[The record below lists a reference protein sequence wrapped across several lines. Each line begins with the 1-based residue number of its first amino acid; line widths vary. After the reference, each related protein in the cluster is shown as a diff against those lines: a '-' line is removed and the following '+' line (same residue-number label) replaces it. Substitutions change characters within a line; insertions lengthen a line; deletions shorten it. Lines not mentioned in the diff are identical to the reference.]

1 MSKKSNA
8 AKLPRRAYGRD
19 GIKLSV
25 IGFGGIVVMETEQSK
40 ANRAVA
46 WAVERGVNYFDVA
59 PSYGDSEVQLGPAL
73 EPYRKDAFLACKS
86 GEHARAK
93 AEAEFKRSLK
103 RLRTDHFDLFQ
114 LHGLC
119 DVKKD
124 VDASFRK
131 DGVMPWLIK
140 RKEAGQVR
148 HIGFSAH
155 TAEAALAALDRY
167 DFDSVLFPLNFAAWH
182 RNQFGPAV
190 IEKARAK
197 GASLL
202 ALKML
207 ARQKWPEGERE
218 KSAFRKCWYQPISD
232 AREAELAV
240 KFTLSLPITAAVT
253 PGEEVLMRLAI
264 ESALK
269 YEPITKEEQ
278 AELKSLAK
286 TLNPLF

>member
-1 MSKKSNA
+1 M
-8 AKLPRRAYGRD
+8 
-19 GIKLSV
+19 
-25 IGFGGIVVMETEQSK
+25 
-40 ANRAVA
+40 
-46 WAVERGVNYFDVA
+46 
-59 PSYGDSEVQLGPAL
+59 
-73 EPYRKDAFLACKS
+73 
-86 GEHARAK
+86 
-93 AEAEFKRSLK
+93 
-103 RLRTDHFDLFQ
+103 
-114 LHGLC
+114 
-119 DVKKD
+119 
-124 VDASFRK
+124 
-131 DGVMPWLIK
+131 
-140 RKEAGQVR
+140 R

-182 RNQFGPAV
+182 RNRFGPAV

-232 AREAELAV
+232 PREAELAV

-264 ESALK
+264 ESAMK
-269 YEPITKEEQ
+269 YRADHEGR
-278 AELKSLAK
+278 AGGA
-286 TLNPLF
+286 